1 MIEHVLVP
9 MDDSPLA
16 KRALDFALKV
26 HPEADITVLRVID
39 YVEESYGAEML
50 VGSEE
55 IRKRATEKAEE
66 LFDEVRERTAD
77 HNGEVRTVTEFG
89 APARTIRKYAAE
101 HEIDLIVIGCH
112 GRSLVSRVLIGDV
125 AQTVVQRAPVP
136 VTVVR

>member
-16 KRALDFALKV
+16 KRALDFALEV
-26 HPEADITVLRVID
+26 HSEADITVLRVVD

-50 VGSEE
+50 VGAEE
-55 IRKRATEKAEE
+55 IRERAAEMAEE

-89 APARTIRKYAAE
+89 EPARTIRQYATD

-125 AQTVVQRAPVP
+125 AQTVVQRAQVP

>member
-16 KRALDFALKV
+16 MRALDFALEV
-26 HPEADITVLRVID
+26 HASAAITVLRVID

-50 VGSEE
+50 VGGEE
-55 IRKRATEKAEE
+55 IRARAVEKAEE
-66 LFDEVRERTAD
+66 LFERVRERTAD
-77 HNGEVRTVTEFG
+77 HDGEVQTVTEFG
-89 APARTIRKYAAE
+89 APARTIRQYAAE
-101 HEIDLIVIGCH
+101 HDVDLIVIGCH

-125 AQTVVQRAPVP
+125 AQTIVQRAPVP